1 MSLKALIFDVDGTL
15 ADTERNGHRI
25 AYNKAFEE
33 LGVKWH
39 WSADTYAELLSVTG
53 GKERMKYFVE
63 NYQPE
68 LPADR
73 ALQELIAEI
82 YMTKTRIFNQM
93 LQKGLIPLRSGVAR
107 LFKEARESGIR
118 LAIATTTAPSNVKYL
133 LSSNLGEESLGWFD
147 IIAAG
152 DVVENKKPSPEI
164 YQLVLQEMRLKAD
177 ECIAF
182 EDSKMG
188 CLSAINAGLPVII
201 TVNDYTRDEP
211 FIGAGLVLDQLGDP
225 GEPVELIEDS
235 LGTFNESMLSI
246 DYLITNYG

>member
-15 ADTERNGHRI
+15 ADTERNGHRV

-33 LGVKWH
+33 LAVKWH

-68 LPADR
+68 MPSGR
-73 ALQELIAEI
+73 PLQELIAEI

-133 LSSNLGEESLGWFD
+133 LISNLGEESLGWFD

-152 DVVENKKPSPEI
+152 DDVENKKPSPEI

-188 CLSAINAGLPVII
+188 CLSASSAGLPVII

-235 LGTFNESMLSI
+235 LGTFNDSMLSI